1 MLKSIQSFLAPPV
14 FDDEEK
20 TSIASLLNSILWAVI
35 TIGLIYT
42 IIAPFILGQYFS
54 AILTGTVVVAGIFA
68 RQLMFRGYVRA
79 ASTILLVVFD
89 FILILSIVVS
99 DGTLGASYFSLVLTT
114 VIAGVLLGSRGTYVV
129 AIINTVIG
137 LGVLVFQ
144 DALPEALIPQNPTT
158 FFSSLVV
165 YVFFIAALLGASA
178 RGFDKLLQNFR
189 STQQALTLKNE
200 ELQQFTASLENTVAT
215 RTAELDAANTRNLRR
230 AKQFEAISEISRVI
244 TQANNLDTLLPQITQ
259 LISAKFQFY
268 HVGIFLF
275 DNNREYAVLI
285 ASNSAGGKTM
295 LNRGHKLRIGQT
307 GIVGYVASAGL
318 PRIALDTGADAIYF
332 NNPDL
337 PDTRSEM
344 ALPLLR
350 KGGEIVGVL
359 DVQST
364 EANAFN
370 QEDIRTLATLA
381 DQVSIAIENSRLF
394 EEQQQVLRET
404 QSIYNQNLREGWI
417 RYTRG
422 QKISG
427 IKRHNLKSMLLNT
440 PVEIPGALEAERSG
454 NIYKKQ
460 EENGSSLLTVPI
472 KLREQVVG
480 ILNVRT
486 DENRTWSNDELDIL
500 TAIIE
505 RAALS
510 IENARLLEES
520 RRVAERE
527 HVIGEISSKI
537 GAGTQIE
544 DILKTA
550 VRELGTHI
558 GGTQVTVE
566 IGGGEI
572 VSPSGVHE

>member
-1 MLKSIQSFLAPPV
+1 MLKFIQNFLAPPV

-20 TSIASLLNSILWAVI
+20 TRIASLLNSILWAVI
-35 TIGLIYT
+35 SIGFLYT
-42 IIAPFILGQYFS
+42 ISAPFILGQSFS
-54 AILTGTVVVAGIFA
+54 AILTGTIVIASIFA
-68 RQLMFRGYVRA
+68 RQLMIRGYVRA
-79 ASTILLVVFD
+79 ASTILLIVFN

-114 VIAGVLLGSRGTYVV
+114 VIAGVLLGSRGTFVI
-129 AIINTVIG
+129 ASINTLIG
-137 LGVLVFQ
+137 LGVLLFQ
-144 DALPEALIPQNPTT
+144 DALPVALIPQSPLT

-178 RGFDKLLQNFR
+178 RGFDRLLQNFR
-189 STQQALTLKNE
+189 STQHALTLKNA
-200 ELQQFTASLENTVAT
+200 ELQQFSASLESTIAA
-215 RTAELDAANTRNLRR
+215 RTAELDAANTRNMRR

-244 TQANNLDTLLPQITQ
+244 TQAHNLDTLLPQITQ
-259 LISAKFQFY
+259 LISEQFQFY
-268 HVGIFLF
+268 HVGVFLF

-285 ASNSAGGKTM
+285 AANSAGGKIM
-295 LNRGHKLRIGQT
+295 LDRGHKLRIGQT

-337 PDTRSEM
+337 TETRSEM

-364 EANAFN
+364 ESNAFN

-394 EEQQQVLRET
+394 EDQQRILRET
-404 QSIYNQNLREGWI
+404 QSIYNRDLREGWI

-427 IKRHNLKSMLLNT
+427 IKRRNLKSMLLNT
-440 PVEIPGALEAERSG
+440 PIEIPGALEAERSG
-454 NIYKKQ
+454 NIYKKK
-460 EENGSSLLTVPI
+460 EENGASLITIPI

-480 ILNVRT
+480 VLNVRA
-486 DENRTWSNDELDIL
+486 DEDRNWSNDELDIL
-500 TAIIE
+500 TAIVE

-527 HVIGEISSKI
+527 HVIGEISTKI

-544 DILKTA
+544 DILRTA

-566 IGGGEI
+566 IGGGEL
-572 VSPSGVHE
+572 VSPSSTHE

>member
-1 MLKSIQSFLAPPV
+1 MLKSIQSFLAPPT

-20 TSIASLLNSILWAVI
+20 TRIASLLNSILWAVI

-42 IIAPFILGQYFS
+42 ISAPFILGQYFS

-178 RGFDKLLQNFR
+178 RGFDRLLQNFR

-285 ASNSAGGKTM
+285 ASNSAGGKIM
-295 LNRGHKLRIGQT
+295 LDRGHKLRIGQT

>member
-1 MLKSIQSFLAPPV
+1 MLKSIQSFLAPPT

-20 TSIASLLNSILWAVI
+20 TRIASLLNSILWAVI

-42 IIAPFILGQYFS
+42 ISAPFILGQYFS

-178 RGFDKLLQNFR
+178 RGFDRLLQNFR

-285 ASNSAGGKTM
+285 ASNSAGGKIM
-295 LNRGHKLRIGQT
+295 LDRGHKLRIGQT

-460 EENGSSLLTVPI
+460 EESGSSLLTVPI

-572 VSPSGVHE
+572 VSPSGMHE